1 MLFIVSCRMNSL
13 TRNIEI
19 LGRKT
24 VSSIEEFGYISALF
38 FESIYWLVV
47 GKRRNQ
53 SIRFSAIINEAR
65 KIGVDAV
72 GISAVLC
79 FAIGIMLAIQG
90 IETLK
95 TFGAQSQVIL
105 GIALSVTREFSP
117 LIIGILVAG
126 RSGSSI
132 AARIGTM
139 NESQEI
145 DALQVMGIN
154 PVRYLASPILI
165 AMLVMLPLLV
175 ILGDFMGLLGG
186 ALYAYIDLNISFAAY
201 AERSFE
207 ILSVNDLSQG
217 LIKSF
222 VFAVIIALV
231 SLSNGFQVSGGAEGV
246 GTATTRSV
254 VMSISFIVLAD
265 MLFTYFLNR

>member
-1 MLFIVSCRMNSL
+1 MSQL

-24 VSSIEEFGYISALF
+24 IATLEECGYVIALF
-38 FESIYWLVV
+38 VESIYWLTF
-47 GKRRNQ
+47 GKKRKQ
-53 SIRFSAIINEAR
+53 LVRFSAIVSEAR
-65 KIGVDAV
+65 TIGVDAIA
-72 GISAVLC
+72 ISAVLC

-95 TFGAQSQVIL
+95 AFGAQSQVIL

-145 DALQVMGIN
+145 DALQVMGVN
-154 PVRYLASPILI
+154 PVRYIAAPILI
-165 AMLVMLPLLV
+165 AMLVMLPLLT

-186 ALYAYIDLNISFAAY
+186 AVYSFIELNISFSSY

-222 VFAVIIALV
+222 VFACIIALV
-231 SLSNGFQVSGGAEGV
+231 SISNGFQVSGGAEGV
-246 GTATTRSV
+246 GQATTRAV
-254 VMSISFIVLAD
+254 VMSISLIVIAD
-265 MLFTYFLNR
+265 MIFTYFLNR